1 MSVEFREWFS
11 SLGMLGCCFGILISL
26 LLIVIVELHVRIYEP
41 EKAERIT
48 YRIVQ
53 VMFLL
58 EAGFC
63 IYWLFTQYA

>member
-1 MSVEFREWFS
+1 MSVEFKEWLS
-11 SLGMLGCCFGILISL
+11 PLGVLGCHLGVLITL

-53 VMFLL
+53 VVFLF

-63 IYWLFTQYA
+63 IYWLFTHYA